1 MHLSDASPFSFFIY
15 TFVLNHQNLS
25 IMEDKRLFL
34 LDGHALVYRAHFA
47 FITRPLINSKGLN
60 TSAITGFVRTLWD
73 LMTNQKPTHIA
84 VAFDPKGGTFRH
96 EYYPQYKAN
105 RDAQPEDITIAMQY
119 IPSIIE
125 GFNIPVV
132 MVQNYE
138 ADDVIG
144 TLAKQAE
151 KEGYTVYMVTP
162 DKDYA
167 QLVSPNIYMYKPG
180 RQGNEVEILGEKEI
194 LANWD
199 IERVDQVIDVLG
211 LQGDSVDNIPG
222 VPGIGPKTAVTLLK
236 EFGSVENIIANA
248 DKLKGKQKEN
258 VINFAEQ
265 ALMSKRLATIDIN
278 SPIQFDATRYNL
290 DPMNKEK
297 LKEIFLELEFRTLAQ
312 QILGNDVISTPQNQA
327 GVQQSLFGNDFVSS
341 KPSSPEEPKTEYQ
354 IAKKNIENT
363 PHNYLLVN
371 TVDEIKDL
379 VKVLEQ
385 QSTFSFDTETTG
397 IDPHQAEI
405 VGMSFSYKAGEAYY
419 VPVSADMNEAKKTVS
434 YFKEVL
440 ENTAISKIGQNIKYD
455 MSIMKWYDVEVAG
468 NLYDTMITHY
478 LCEPDLRHKL
488 DYLTES
494 YLDYKMVPIEDLI
507 GKGGKNQLSMRD
519 VSLEKVK
526 EYAGEDADLTLQL
539 APVMQKLMA
548 ENELDPLYKDIEEPL
563 IRVLCDLE
571 YEGIRIDASFLND
584 YSKELEKIITN
595 KEQEIYKNAGVHF
608 NIASPKQVGEVLFDR
623 LKVPYR
629 WKKTSTGQY
638 STDFDKLTELAG
650 EHIVIDTIL
659 EHRKFSKLKSTYVD
673 ALPTMVNPRTGRVH
687 SNFNQ
692 ARAATGR
699 LSSEN
704 PNLQNIPI
712 KDEAGREIR
721 KAFVPR
727 DEDHVL
733 MAADYSQIELRIIA
747 EISNDTSMLEAFVA
761 GNDFHRATAAKV
773 YGVPYDEVTSEQRR
787 NAKTVNFSITYGAG
801 ATNLSRQ
808 LAISRKDATDLIQ
821 NYFREFSG
829 LKNYM
834 DQTVSFARENG
845 YVKTL
850 LGRRRNLRDI
860 NSRNSLTSSNAERVA
875 INTPIQGTAA
885 DMIKIAMINIHK
897 ALKEQ
902 NFKSKMILQVHDEL
916 VFDVYK
922 PELEKLKVLVTDL
935 MRNAIP
941 TLKVPI
947 LVEIGVG
954 NNWLEAH

>member
-1 MHLSDASPFSFFIY
+1 
-15 TFVLNHQNLS
+15 
-25 IMEDKRLFL
+25 MEDKRLFL

-47 FITRPLINSKGLN
+47 FITRPLINSKGVN

-73 LMTNQKPTHIA
+73 LMVHQKPTHIA

-96 EYYPQYKAN
+96 EYYPPYKAN
-105 RDAQPEDITIAMQY
+105 RDAQPEDITIAMKY
-119 IPSIIE
+119 IPEIVDA
-125 GFNIPVV
+125 FNIPVV
-132 MVQNYE
+132 MVPNFE

-151 KEGYTVYMVTP
+151 KQGYTVYMVTP

-199 IERVDQVIDVLG
+199 IQRVEQVIDILG

-222 VPGIGPKTAVTLLK
+222 IPGIGPKTAIALLK
-236 EFGSVENIIANA
+236 EFDSVENIIANA
-248 DKLKGKQKEN
+248 DKLKGKQKDN
-258 VINFAEQ
+258 VIQYADQ
-265 ALMSKRLATIDIN
+265 ALLSKKLATIN
-278 SPIQFDATRYNL
+278 VESPIQFDPVKFNL
-290 DPMNKEK
+290 DPINREK
-297 LKEIFLELEFRTLAQ
+297 VKEIFLELEFRTLAQ
-312 QILGNDVISTPQNQA
+312 QILGNSDPISQLKNISQ
-327 GVQQSLFGNDFVSS
+327 GVQQSLFENDEVQHPAASQPVDIKS
-341 KPSSPEEPKTEYQ
+341 EYQ
-354 IAKKNIENT
+354 IAKKNILNT
-363 PHNYLLVN
+363 THQYHLTDSDEKINKLISLLN
-371 TVDEIKDL
+371 
-379 VKVLEQ
+379 
-385 QSTFSFDTETTG
+385 STDVVSFDTETTG
-397 IDPHQAEI
+397 IDAHQAEL
-405 VGMSFSYKAGEAYY
+405 VGLSFSIKPGEAYY
-419 VPVSADMNEAKKTVS
+419 VPISSDQEEAKRTVAK
-434 YFKEVL
+434 FKQIL
-440 ENTAISKIGQNIKYD
+440 ENDKILKIGQNIKYD
-455 MSIMKWYDVEVAG
+455 MAMMKWYGVEVAG
-468 NLYDTMITHY
+468 PLYDTMITHY

-494 YLDYKMVPIEDLI
+494 YLDYTMVPIEDLI
-507 GKGGKNQLSMRD
+507 GKGGKNQLSMRE
-519 VSLEKVK
+519 VAIEKVK
-526 EYAGEDADLTLQL
+526 EYACEDADLTLQMVPL
-539 APVMQKLMA
+539 LRKMMA
-548 ENELDPLYKDIEEPL
+548 ENELDTLYKDIEEPL

-571 YEGIRIDASFLND
+571 YEGIKIDASFLNE
-584 YSKELEKIITN
+584 YSKELEKLILD
-595 KEQEIYKNAGVHF
+595 KEQEIYRNAGVRF
-608 NIASPKQVGEVLFDR
+608 NISSPKQVGEILFDR

-650 EHIVIDTIL
+650 EHIVIDSIL
-659 EHRKFSKLKSTYVD
+659 EYRKFAKLKSTYVD

-727 DEDHVL
+727 DNDHLIV
-733 MAADYSQIELRIIA
+733 AADYSQIELRIIA
-747 EISNDTSMLEAFVA
+747 EISNDKAMLEAFVA
-761 GNDFHRATAAKV
+761 GNDFHKATAAKV
-773 YGVPYDEVTSEQRR
+773 YGVAYDDVTADQRR

-808 LAISRKDATDLIQ
+808 LGISRKEAQSLIQ
-821 NYFREFSG
+821 SYFREFEG
-829 LKNYM
+829 LKKYM
-834 DQTVSFARENG
+834 DDTVHMARELG

-860 NSRNSLTSSNAERVA
+860 NSRNSLTASNAERVA

-885 DMIKIAMINIHK
+885 DMIKIAMINIHHEIK
-897 ALKEQ
+897 NQNLK
-902 NFKSKMILQVHDEL
+902 SRMVLQVHDEL

-922 PELEKLKVLVTDL
+922 PELDVVKNIISQRMKD
-935 MRNAIP
+935 AIP
-941 TLKVPI
+941 NLKVPI
-947 LVEIGVG
+947 IVEIGVG